1 LAVTFSDLQLAT
13 RRAAIDGPGRTD
25 PARRQQVA
33 SGQPPPEL
41 TTLVCKIRDRAY
53 TVTDRDIDALR
64 ARYSDD
70 ELYELIV
77 AAAIGAAE
85 DRLHAALTAVHDAEG
100 GCA

>member
-1 LAVTFSDLQLAT
+1 MPLSDLQLAT

-25 PARRQQVA
+25 PALRQQVA
-33 SGQPPPEL
+33 SGQPPTEL
-41 TTLVCKIRDRAY
+41 ASLVRKIRDCAH
-53 TVTDRDIDALR
+53 TVTDRDVEALR

-85 DRLHAALTAVHDAEG
+85 DRLRAALTACERAESA
-100 GCA
+100 CD

>member
-1 LAVTFSDLQLAT
+1 VPFSGLQFAT
-13 RRAAIDGPGRTD
+13 RRVAIDGPGRTD
-25 PARRQQVA
+25 PALRQQVA

-41 TTLVCKIRDRAY
+41 AELVRKIRDRAH

-64 ARYSDD
+64 ARYSDE

-85 DRLHAALTAVHDAEG
+85 DRLNAALTVVDETEG
-100 GCA
+100 ACD

>member
-1 LAVTFSDLQLAT
+1 MPFSDLPLAT

-25 PARRQQVA
+25 PALRQQVA

-41 TTLVCKIRDRAY
+41 AALVQKVRDHAY
-53 TVTDRDIDALR
+53 KVTDGDVDALR

-70 ELYELIV
+70 ELFELIV

-85 DRLHAALTAVHDAEG
+85 DRLNAALTAVDDAEG
-100 GCA
+100 ACD

>member
-1 LAVTFSDLQLAT
+1 MPFSALQLAT

-25 PARRQQVA
+25 PALRQQVA

-41 TTLVCKIRDRAY
+41 TTLVRKIRDHAY

-70 ELYELIV
+70 ELCELIV

-85 DRLHAALTAVHDAEG
+85 DRLNAALAACGRAEG
-100 GCA
+100 ACD

>member
-1 LAVTFSDLQLAT
+1 LAVPFSALQLAT

-25 PARRQQVA
+25 QALRQQVA

-41 TTLVCKIRDRAY
+41 AALVRKIRDRAY
-53 TVTDRDIDALR
+53 TVTDRDLDVLR
-64 ARYSDD
+64 ARYTDG

-85 DRLHAALTAVHDAEG
+85 DRLHAALTVVDDAEG
-100 GCA
+100 ACG